1 MAEKTTLDLYRR
13 EYEAP
18 RRDHYTHFYPGGSKS
33 WSTEDF
39 FSATA
44 ALAEGLDRLGIHRG
58 DRVMLLSDNRPEWH
72 QVDLAVADLGAVS
85 VPVYGTLTPPQIA
98 YQANDSGAVAAVV
111 ETPQQLEKFLAIR
124 RETPELKHLI
134 LMEGTGPREASAW
147 KDIVA
152 SGKGPAAADHF
163 WERATSVQAEDLL
176 TLIYTS
182 GTTGDPKGVMLTHSN
197 LVQNVLFSAERA
209 RFMKED
215 LALEFLPLCHV
226 FERMVGYIY
235 MWAACS
241 KAYCSVYH
249 VGDLVAGIAPT
260 VFASV
265 PRFYEKVHD
274 TIQEKVG
281 AASSTRQALF
291 HWAVRTGMKAM
302 RNRPSGQ
309 AATEPRGLAH
319 GLADKL
325 VLSKLRQA
333 LGGRLRFCISGGAPL
348 PQFLGEFYHAVGI
361 YVAEGYGLTETS
373 PVIAVNGM
381 GPGELRLGTVG
392 RPLDNLQVR
401 IAADGE
407 ICVKGPSV
415 MTGYWNKDEKTAE
428 VFDDEGY
435 FLTGDIGEI
444 DPDGFL
450 KITDRKK
457 DLIVTAGGKN
467 VAPQPIEN
475 EFKRSPFV
483 DNAVLIGDKR
493 PYIVALISPNTEEL
507 ERWANTQGIEFS
519 SIEDLTHHP
528 KVEELFESALERV
541 NDGLARYEQ
550 VKKFRVLPLMLSVE
564 EGHLT
569 PTLKVKRR
577 VVERQYV
584 DLIEEMYNE
593 S

>member
-1 MAEKTTLDLYRR
+1 MAEKTTLDLYRK
-13 EYEAP
+13 EFEAP
-18 RRDHYTHFYPGGSKS
+18 RKEHYTHVYPGGRRT
-33 WSTEDF
+33 WSTEEF
-39 FSATA
+39 FAATA
-44 ALAEGLDRLGIHRG
+44 SLAEGLAKLGVGHG
-58 DRVMLLSDNRPEWH
+58 DRVMLLCDNRPEWH
-72 QVDLAVADLGAVS
+72 QADLAIADLGAVS
-85 VPVYGTLTPPQIA
+85 VPIYGTLTPPQIA
-98 YQANDSGAVAAVV
+98 YQANDSGAVAAIA

-124 RETPELKHLI
+124 KETPEMRHLI
-134 LMEGTGPREASAW
+134 LMEGRAPEGVLGW
-147 KDIVA
+147 KELLA
-152 SGKGPAAADHF
+152 SGKGPAAADRF
-163 WERATSVQAEDLL
+163 WERAEKVTEDDLL

-182 GTTGDPKGVMLTHSN
+182 GTTGEPKGVMLTHRN
-197 LVQNVLFSAERA
+197 LVQNVLYSAKRA
-209 RFMKED
+209 PFLRED

-235 MWAACS
+235 MWGTCS

-249 VGDLVAGIAPT
+249 VGDLIADIAPT

-274 TIQEKVG
+274 KIQEKV
-281 AASSTRQALF
+281 ASAPGTRRALF
-291 HWAVRTGMKAM
+291 NWALRTGAEAM
-302 RNRPSGQ
+302 RHRLAGRTPG
-309 AATEPRGLAH
+309 GLLGVRH

-325 VLSKLRQA
+325 VLSKIRQA
-333 LGGRLRFCISGGAPL
+333 LGGKVRFCISGGAPL
-348 PQFLGEFYHAVGI
+348 PLFLAEFYHSIGI

-381 GPGELRLGTVG
+381 GPGEIKLGTVG
-392 RPLDNLQVR
+392 RPLENLDVR

-407 ICVKGPSV
+407 VCVKGPSV
-415 MTGYWNKDEKTAE
+415 MQGYWNKPDKTAE

-435 FLTGDIGEI
+435 FHTGDIGEL
-444 DPDGFL
+444 DGDGFL

-507 ERWANTQGIEFS
+507 ERWAKAQGIDYGS
-519 SIEDLTHHP
+519 LEDLTQHP
-528 KVEELFESALERV
+528 RVHELYAEVLERV
-541 NDGLARYEQ
+541 NSGLARYEQ

-564 EGHLT
+564 GGQLT

-577 VVERQYV
+577 VVEQQYSE
-584 DLIEEMYNE
+584 LIEEMYNE